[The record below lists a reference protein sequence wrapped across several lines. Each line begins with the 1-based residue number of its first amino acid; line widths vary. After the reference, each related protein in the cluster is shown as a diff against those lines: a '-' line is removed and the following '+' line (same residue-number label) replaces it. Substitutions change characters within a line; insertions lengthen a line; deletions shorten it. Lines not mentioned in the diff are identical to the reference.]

1 MLFSI
6 NLFNDSAETTEWTF
20 HNLNGIINQV
30 RTIKILL
37 KLSLLSRTQ
46 HTIDIALWNWC
57 WFIQTS
63 KETQNIREETQRM
76 RYITLQFGL
85 HKNITWKR
93 NLFFNDSLSITHSCM
108 LLNWNQ
114 HLRNICC

>member
-37 KLSLLSRTQ
+37 ELSLLCRTQ

-93 NLFFNDSLSITHSCM
+93 NFFFNDSLSITHSCM
-108 LLNWNQ
+108 LLNWYQ